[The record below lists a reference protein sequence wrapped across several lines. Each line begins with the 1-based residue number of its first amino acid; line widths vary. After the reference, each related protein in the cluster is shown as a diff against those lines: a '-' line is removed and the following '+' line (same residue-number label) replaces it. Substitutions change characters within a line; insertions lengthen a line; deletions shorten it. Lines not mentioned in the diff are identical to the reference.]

1 VIRIYRKWSNERWT
15 PFLRPRSLV
24 VLGRRKINAK
34 VFFIPARNRTGLF
47 CTKEEPSDSGHALH
61 VIFARARQY
70 FNYCRRQ
77 CESLYSAR
85 SAISIFHFSFRRG
98 PRSITLLRT
107 LLSAARTEII
117 LRLRHRYCSRRCPQR
132 QMPRSQ
138 RTL

>member
-34 VFFIPARNRTGLF
+34 VFFIPARNRTGIF

-77 CESLYSAR
+77 CESLCSAR
-85 SAISIFHFSFRRG
+85 SAISISHFSFRRG
-98 PRSITLLRT
+98 PAVDYVTSHAFVSSTDGD
-107 LLSAARTEII
+107 
-117 LRLRHRYCSRRCPQR
+117 
-132 QMPRSQ
+132 
-138 RTL
+138 